1 MATFLTATSSSLVFC
16 CAAAL
21 LAAASA
27 AAALFAAASA
37 FCAAPCTADA
47 AFLRLPLGL
56 DSDSQGLVGNAP
68 RVVVPDAGG
77 QELIKDVGQVSMA
90 ATKAGDDIERSG
102 SRLLI
107 KGELGGR
114 QQPSP
119 LLGQMLV
126 SRMLEVS

>member
-1 MATFLTATSSSLVFC
+1 MRK
-16 CAAAL
+16 
-21 LAAASA
+21 
-27 AAALFAAASA
+27 
-37 FCAAPCTADA
+37 DGGE
-47 AFLRLPLGL
+47 LPLGL

-90 ATKAGDDIERSG
+90 ATKAEDDIERSG

-114 QQPSP
+114 QQLSP
-119 LLGQMLV
+119 LPGQMLV
-126 SRMLEVS
+126 SRLLELFVRQAEREVERSGVVAGGRWSRGLTGLGGRR

>member
-1 MATFLTATSSSLVFC
+1 M
-16 CAAAL
+16 
-21 LAAASA
+21 
-27 AAALFAAASA
+27 
-37 FCAAPCTADA
+37 
-47 AFLRLPLGL
+47 RLPLGL

-77 QELIKDVGQVSMA
+77 QELIKDVGKVSMA
-90 ATKAGDDIERSG
+90 ATKAEDDIERSG

-126 SRMLEVS
+126 SLMLEIVVWCDVTESVILGGRYRGVTVRV